1 MELTTAPKS
10 AGYTSKTWWD
20 LEVVKLLCDLDFKYI
35 LDSTAPTQDGAE
47 ITDLA
52 FNVAAKHKQDQ
63 TNNLERIKRQ
73 REKLKESANK
83 W

>member
-1 MELTTAPKS
+1 M
-10 AGYTSKTWWD
+10 
-20 LEVVKLLCDLDFKYI
+20 KLLCDLDFKYI
-35 LDSTAPTQDGAE
+35 LDNTAQTQDGAE

-73 REKLKESANK
+73 REIEEKDQNETKRIREEMVATEQA
-83 W
+83 